1 MGFAI
6 FFYREDVKNIYTGQ
20 IIAYFVT
27 LVMGIK
33 INLVSDITH
42 VVQHQYLCKKNVI
55 LLMLLMLLLSIES
68 AWELGQI
75 LAVGEGINSFKI
87 S

>member
-1 MGFAI
+1 M
-6 FFYREDVKNIYTGQ
+6 YTGQ
-20 IIAYFVT
+20 IIAYFVI

-33 INLVSDITH
+33 INLVNDITH

-68 AWELGQI
+68 AWELGHI
-75 LAVGEGINSFKI
+75 LAVGGGINSFKI

>member
-1 MGFAI
+1 M
-6 FFYREDVKNIYTGQ
+6 YTGQ
-20 IIAYFVT
+20 IIAFFVI

-33 INLVSDITH
+33 MNLVNDITH
-42 VVQHQYLCKKNVI
+42 VLQHQYLCKKIVI

-75 LAVGEGINSFKI
+75 LAVGGGINSFKI

>member
-1 MGFAI
+1 M
-6 FFYREDVKNIYTGQ
+6 YTGQ
-20 IIAYFVT
+20 IIAYFVI

-33 INLVSDITH
+33 MNLVNDITH
-42 VVQHQYLCKKNVI
+42 VLQHQYLCKKIVI

-75 LAVGEGINSFKI
+75 LAVGGGINSFKI